1 VTATQDSA
9 AREDVRT
16 YPFGAPDRLELHPM
30 YAYLREHEPLCRVR
44 LPYGDEAWLVT
55 RYEDLRR
62 ALGDARF
69 SRAVGLVRD
78 RPRLTPDRPRGTIN
92 DTDPPEHSRLRRLIA
107 KAFTARRVE
116 QLRPRATQ
124 IVDGLLTGMVQAGP
138 PVDLVESLALPL
150 PVMVICELLGVPY
163 ADRASFQVWTSGLM
177 ATTALTPEQRGGHID
192 DVSTYLAGLVGRR
205 RREPTDDLLG
215 ALVLASDEGDRLTE
229 RELISLAMT
238 VLAAG
243 HETTANQI
251 ANSAYL
257 LLTRPDQLALL
268 RSRPDPIPGA
278 VEELLRFVP
287 LAATAGTPRYA
298 TADVE
303 LTGGTVPAGDAVMVF
318 VPAANRDPRVFPDP
332 DRLDVS
338 RLPAAHLA
346 LGHGAHHCL
355 GAGLARMEL
364 QVALGSL
371 LERFPG
377 LRLAVDKDELRWK
390 AGTLVRGP
398 VAVPVAW

>member
-1 VTATQDSA
+1 MTATQDSA

-16 YPFGAPDRLELHPM
+16 YPFGPSDPLELHPL

-44 LPYGDEAWLVT
+44 LPYGEEAWLVT
-55 RYEDLRR
+55 RYEDIKRV
-62 ALGDARF
+62 LGDARF
-69 SRAVGLVRD
+69 SRAVGLARD
-78 RPRLTPDRPRGTIN
+78 RPRLTPELPRATII
-92 DTDPPEHSRLRRLIA
+92 DMDPPEHSRLRRLVA
-107 KAFTARRVE
+107 KAFTTRRVE
-116 QLRPRATQ
+116 QLRPRARQ
-124 IVDGLLTGMVQAGP
+124 ITGSLLTGMAEAGP
-138 PVDLVESLALPL
+138 PADLVESLALPM

-163 ADRASFQVWTSGLM
+163 ADRASFQVWTGGLM
-177 ATTALTPEQRGGHID
+177 STTALTPEQRAGHVAD
-192 DVSTYLAGLVGRR
+192 LSSYLAGLVGQR

-215 ALVLASDEGDRLTE
+215 ALVLARDEGDRLTE
-229 RELISLAMT
+229 QEMISLAMT
-238 VLAAG
+238 LLAGG

-251 ANSAYL
+251 AISGYL
-257 LLTRPDQLALL
+257 LLTHPDQLALL

-278 VEELLRFVP
+278 AEELMRFVP

-298 TADVE
+298 TVDVE
-303 LTGGTVPAGDAVMVF
+303 LTGGTVRAGDAVLVF

-332 DRLDVS
+332 DRLDVT
-338 RLPAAHLA
+338 RVPAAHLA

>member
-1 VTATQDSA
+1 LPGKRPSCEDAALLPGWGLAVTTTQDSA
-9 AREDVRT
+9 AREYLRA
-16 YPFGAPDRLELHPM
+16 YPFGPSDRLELHPL

-44 LPYGDEAWLVT
+44 LPYGEEAWLVT
-55 RYEDLRR
+55 Y
-62 ALGDARF
+62 
-69 SRAVGLVRD
+69 
-78 RPRLTPDRPRGTIN
+78 
-92 DTDPPEHSRLRRLIA
+92 
-107 KAFTARRVE
+107 
-116 QLRPRATQ
+116 
-124 IVDGLLTGMVQAGP
+124 M
-138 PVDLVESLALPL
+138 
-150 PVMVICELLGVPY
+150 
-163 ADRASFQVWTSGLM
+163 
-177 ATTALTPEQRGGHID
+177 
-192 DVSTYLAGLVGRR
+192 AGLVGQR

-215 ALVLASDEGDRLTE
+215 ALVLARDEGDRLTE
-229 RELISLAMT
+229 QELISLAMT
-238 VLAAG
+238 LLAGG

-251 ANSAYL
+251 ANSVYL
-257 LLTRPDQLALL
+257 LLTHPDQLALL
-268 RSRPDPIPGA
+268 RSRPEPIPGA
-278 VEELLRFVP
+278 VEEMMRFVP

-303 LTGGTVPAGDAVMVF
+303 LTGGTVPAGDAVLVF

-332 DRLDVS
+332 DRLDVT
-338 RLPAAHLA
+338 RGPAAQLA

-398 VAVPVAW
+398 LALPVAW